1 MKGYKAFNKDMTCR
15 GFQYEEGKTYEE
27 SKAECCESGFHFC
40 ENPLDVLKYYNLCES
55 EFAEVEVLGEVHK
68 RSKSNDTKA
77 ATTKI
82 KIGAKIGLPGLI
94 KASFEYLWE
103 KCYTNK
109 DENVQA
115 ASGNDSKLAAS
126 GYASQLAASG
136 YGSQL
141 AASGDCSKLA
151 ASGDCSQLA
160 ASGDDSKLAASGY
173 GSQLAASGDDS
184 KLAASGDD
192 SKLAAS
198 GYASQ
203 LAASGD
209 CSKLA
214 ASGDYSKLAA
224 SGDYSQL
231 AASGD
236 CSKLAASG
244 DYSKLAASGDCSQLA
259 ASGDDSKLV
268 MEGENSIGAAI
279 GSDSI
284 IKGKKGCW
292 ITLAEYTW
300 QGDKHVCICVK
311 STQIDGETIKEDTW
325 YKLENGEFVEVEQ

>member
-27 SKAECCESGFHFC
+27 LKAECCESGFHFC

-115 ASGNDSKLAAS
+115 ASGNDS
-126 GYASQLAASG
+126 
-136 YGSQL
+136 QL
-141 AASGDCSKLA
+141 AASGDYSKLV
-151 ASGDCSQLA
+151 ASGDC
-160 ASGDDSKLAASGY
+160 SKLAASGY
-173 GSQLAASGDDS
+173 GSQLAASGNDS
-184 KLAASGDD
+184 KLAASGD
-192 SKLAAS
+192 
-198 GYASQ
+198 ASQ

-209 CSKLA
+209 DSK
-214 ASGDYSKLAA
+214 
-224 SGDYSQL
+224 
-231 AASGD
+231 
-236 CSKLAASG
+236 
-244 DYSKLAASGDCSQLA
+244 LA

>member
-40 ENPLDVLKYYNLCES
+40 ENPLDVLKYYNLCKS
-55 EFAEVEVLGEVHK
+55 EFAEVEVLGKVHK

-115 ASGNDSKLAAS
+115 ASGDC
-126 GYASQLAASG
+126 SQLAASG

-151 ASGDCSQLA
+151 AL
-160 ASGDDSKLAASGY
+160 GY
-173 GSQLAASGDDS
+173 GSQ
-184 KLAASGDD
+184 
-192 SKLAAS
+192 
-198 GYASQ
+198 
-203 LAASGD
+203 
-209 CSKLA
+209 
-214 ASGDYSKLAA
+214 
-224 SGDYSQL
+224 
-231 AASGD
+231 
-236 CSKLAASG
+236 
-244 DYSKLAASGDCSQLA
+244 
-259 ASGDDSKLV
+259 LV

-292 ITLAEYTW
+292 ITLAEYTYLW

>member
-126 GYASQLAASG
+126 GYGSKLAASG
-136 YGSQL
+136 YG
-141 AASGDCSKLA
+141 
-151 ASGDCSQLA
+151 
-160 ASGDDSKLAASGY
+160 SKLAASGY
-173 GSQLAASGDDS
+173 GSQLAASGDYS
-184 KLAASGDD
+184 KLAASGDA

-198 GYASQ
+198 GYGSQLAASGNASKLAASGYGSKLAASGYGSQLAASGNASQ
-203 LAASGD
+203 LAASGYG
-209 CSKLA
+209 SQLV
-214 ASGDYSKLAA
+214 A

-236 CSKLAASG
+236 ASKLAASG
-244 DYSKLAASGDCSQLA
+244 DASKLAASGY
-259 ASGDDSKLV
+259 GSKLV

>member
-115 ASGNDSKLAAS
+115 ASGNDS
-126 GYASQLAASG
+126 
-136 YGSQL
+136 QL
-141 AASGDCSKLA
+141 AASGDYSKLV
-151 ASGDCSQLA
+151 ASGDC
-160 ASGDDSKLAASGY
+160 SKLAASGY
-173 GSQLAASGDDS
+173 GSQLAASGN
-184 KLAASGDD
+184 D

-198 GYASQ
+198 GY
-203 LAASGD
+203 G
-209 CSKLA
+209 SKV
-214 ASGDYSKLAA
+214 
-224 SGDYSQL
+224 
-231 AASGD
+231 
-236 CSKLAASG
+236 
-244 DYSKLAASGDCSQLA
+244 
-259 ASGDDSKLV
+259 V

>member
-126 GYASQLAASG
+126 GYG
-136 YGSQL
+136 
-141 AASGDCSKLA
+141 
-151 ASGDCSQLA
+151 
-160 ASGDDSKLAASGY
+160 
-173 GSQLAASGDDS
+173 
-184 KLAASGDD
+184 
-192 SKLAAS
+192 
-198 GYASQ
+198 
-203 LAASGD
+203 
-209 CSKLA
+209 
-214 ASGDYSKLAA
+214 
-224 SGDYSQL
+224 
-231 AASGD
+231 
-236 CSKLAASG
+236 
-244 DYSKLAASGDCSQLA
+244 
-259 ASGDDSKLV
+259 SKLV

>member
-68 RSKSNDTKA
+68 ISESNESNDTKA

-115 ASGNDSKLAAS
+115 ASGDFSQLAASGDCSQLAAS
-126 GYASQLAASG
+126 GYCSQLAASSDDSQLAASG

-141 AASGDCSKLA
+141 AASGYYSKLAASGDCSKLAASGYYSKLA

-160 ASGDDSKLAASGY
+160 ASGY
-173 GSQLAASGDDS
+173 
-184 KLAASGDD
+184 
-192 SKLAAS
+192 
-198 GYASQ
+198 
-203 LAASGD
+203 
-209 CSKLA
+209 
-214 ASGDYSKLAA
+214 
-224 SGDYSQL
+224 YSQL

-244 DYSKLAASGDCSQLA
+244 NASQ
-259 ASGDDSKLV
+259 LV

>member
-68 RSKSNDTKA
+68 ISESNESNDTKA

-115 ASGNDSKLAAS
+115 ASG
-126 GYASQLAASG
+126 
-136 YGSQL
+136 
-141 AASGDCSKLA
+141 DC
-151 ASGDCSQLA
+151 
-160 ASGDDSKLAASGY
+160 SKLAASGY
-173 GSQLAASGDDS
+173 GS
-184 KLAASGDD
+184 KLAASGN
-192 SKLAAS
+192 
-198 GYASQ
+198 ASQ
-203 LAASGD
+203 LAASG
-209 CSKLA
+209 
-214 ASGDYSKLAA
+214 Y
-224 SGDYSQL
+224 YSQL

-244 DYSKLAASGDCSQLA
+244 DDSQLAASGDCSKLAASGYGSQLAASGDGSKLA

>member
-40 ENPLDVLKYYNLCES
+40 ENPLDTLKYYNLCES

-115 ASGNDSKLAAS
+115 ASGDCSQLAAS
-126 GYASQLAASG
+126 GDGSQLAASGDCSQLAASG

-141 AASGDCSKLA
+141 AASGY
-151 ASGDCSQLA
+151 CSQLA
-160 ASGDDSKLAASGY
+160 ASGNYSKLAASGY
-173 GSQLAASGDDS
+173 GSQLAASGNYSQLAASGDYS

-192 SKLAAS
+192 
-198 GYASQ
+198 SQ

-214 ASGDYSKLAA
+214 ASGY
-224 SGDYSQL
+224 GSQ
-231 AASGD
+231 
-236 CSKLAASG
+236 
-244 DYSKLAASGDCSQLA
+244 
-259 ASGDDSKLV
+259 LV

>member
-115 ASGNDSKLAAS
+115 ASGN
-126 GYASQLAASG
+126 
-136 YGSQL
+136 
-141 AASGDCSKLA
+141 
-151 ASGDCSQLA
+151 
-160 ASGDDSKLAASGY
+160 
-173 GSQLAASGDDS
+173 
-184 KLAASGDD
+184 
-192 SKLAAS
+192 
-198 GYASQ
+198 ASQ

-214 ASGDYSKLAA
+214 ASGD
-224 SGDYSQL
+224 DSQL

-244 DYSKLAASGDCSQLA
+244 YGSQ
-259 ASGDDSKLV
+259 LV

>member
-27 SKAECCESGFHFC
+27 LKAECCESGFHFC

-68 RSKSNDTKA
+68 RSESNDTKA

-115 ASGNDSKLAAS
+115 ASGDYSKLAAS
-126 GYASQLAASG
+126 GY
-136 YGSQL
+136 
-141 AASGDCSKLA
+141 
-151 ASGDCSQLA
+151 
-160 ASGDDSKLAASGY
+160 
-173 GSQLAASGDDS
+173 
-184 KLAASGDD
+184 
-192 SKLAAS
+192 
-198 GYASQ
+198 
-203 LAASGD
+203 

-224 SGDYSQL
+224 SGYCSKL

-236 CSKLAASG
+236 GSQLAASG
-244 DYSKLAASGDCSQLA
+244 DYSKLAASGYFSQLAASSDDSQLA
-259 ASGDDSKLV
+259 ASGDGSQLAASGDYSQLAASGYCSKLAASGYCSKLV

>member
-55 EFAEVEVLGEVHK
+55 EFAEVEVLGKVHK
-68 RSKSNDTKA
+68 RSESNESNDTKA

-115 ASGNDSKLAAS
+115 ASGN
-126 GYASQLAASG
+126 ASQLAASG
-136 YGSQL
+136 YG
-141 AASGDCSKLA
+141 
-151 ASGDCSQLA
+151 
-160 ASGDDSKLAASGY
+160 
-173 GSQLAASGDDS
+173 
-184 KLAASGDD
+184 
-192 SKLAAS
+192 
-198 GYASQ
+198 
-203 LAASGD
+203 
-209 CSKLA
+209 
-214 ASGDYSKLAA
+214 
-224 SGDYSQL
+224 
-231 AASGD
+231 
-236 CSKLAASG
+236 
-244 DYSKLAASGDCSQLA
+244 
-259 ASGDDSKLV
+259 SKLV

-300 QGDKHVCICVK
+300 QGDKHVCLCVK